1 MLFASS
7 RWPEKCCDCSSC
19 LIIWVISSL
28 PKHVS
33 DFFSVSS
40 VANCSLYAATLSSP
54 VDFNYDNALKISS
67 VLSRGFSSRS
77 VASLS
82 FAHVSASRNVL
93 HLHLDLLRILVSECR
108 SPLEKKDVARFPD
121 ILLAPESAPDI
132 L

>member
-1 MLFASS
+1 M
-7 RWPEKCCDCSSC
+7 
-19 LIIWVISSL
+19 
-28 PKHVS
+28 
-33 DFFSVSS
+33 SS

-54 VDFNYDNALKISS
+54 VDFNFDNALRISS

-93 HLHLDLLRILVSECR
+93 HLHLDLLRILVRECR
-108 SPLEKKDVARFPD
+108 SPLEKKDVARFSD

>member
-1 MLFASS
+1 M
-7 RWPEKCCDCSSC
+7 
-19 LIIWVISSL
+19 
-28 PKHVS
+28 
-33 DFFSVSS
+33 SS
-40 VANCSLYAATLSSP
+40 VANCLLYGAAFSSL
-54 VDFNYDNALKISS
+54 VDFNCDNALKISS
-67 VLSRGFSSRS
+67 VLFRGFSSRS

-108 SPLEKKDVARFPD
+108 SPLEKKDVVRFPD